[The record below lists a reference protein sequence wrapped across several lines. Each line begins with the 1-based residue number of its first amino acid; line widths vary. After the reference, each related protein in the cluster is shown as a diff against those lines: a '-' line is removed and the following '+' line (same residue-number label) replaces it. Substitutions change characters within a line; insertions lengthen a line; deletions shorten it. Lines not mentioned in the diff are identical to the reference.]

1 MNLMKREWLCISAAL
16 LGLLLFLAGPAA
28 AADTSQSGLIVVGVV
43 PVAQFDAFYAFSTVP
58 TKVTFVDNS
67 QGSAPMT
74 REWDFGDGTTSD
86 EQNPEHTYLRR
97 GTYTVSLTVKNAY
110 GTSTATRKNF
120 ITIGMEPKAD
130 FSGSPD
136 AGDAPLTVK
145 FTDQSLGQVT
155 RWNWDFGDGKGSTEQ
170 SPVHTYW
177 SGGDYNVI
185 LTAANDYGSSDITK
199 THYIRVTGDLNAAFA
214 ADPASGKAPLTVTFT
229 DRSIGSP
236 ATRAWDFGDGTNS
249 TEQNPV
255 HVFSRTGTYDV
266 RLTVTRGGIGD
277 SSTQIINVGGVPVAD
292 FNGTPRS
299 GNVGEQIRFLDMTE
313 NNPTEWS
320 WDFGDTAVS
329 DARNPS
335 HAYQLKG
342 IYTVSLTAKNAN
354 GIDTETKQGYIN
366 IGIGPV
372 ADFVPVI
379 IPYQKNSVPL
389 QVQFVDQSS
398 NAPAIWEWDFG
409 DGQTSGAQNPKHTYV
424 SEGIYTVTL
433 KVRNNFGEDTKVR
446 SNLIE
451 VNKGPVVDF
460 VADMT
465 TVGVG
470 RRVTFTDLSLN
481 TPTSWVWDFGDGS
494 TGTGARP
501 DHVYRTTGVYDVT
514 LTASNPET
522 TTSRTRNQYITVLN
536 IPRAD
541 FTADKSQ
548 GGAPLNVNFVDKS
561 TGAPTSWQWDFG
573 DGAKS
578 TEKNPV
584 HQYTAP
590 GKFAVTLGVSN
601 ANGQDST
608 TKADFIVTTLAPVA
622 DFRADRQAGNAPF
635 VVRFTDLSNGS
646 PATWSWDFGD
656 GTGSDEQNP
665 SHIYMNEGVYNV
677 QLTVSNQYGSDSVF
691 LKDTSSATAT
701 TVPSETPAVVV
712 TSAEREDVPRTSAT
726 PAPAAT
732 KSPLSPGIAVFAALG
747 GLFLLTGGK
756 HK

>member
-1 MNLMKREWLCISAAL
+1 
-16 LGLLLFLAGPAA
+16 
-28 AADTSQSGLIVVGVV
+28 
-43 PVAQFDAFYAFSTVP
+43 
-58 TKVTFVDNS
+58 
-67 QGSAPMT
+67 
-74 REWDFGDGTTSD
+74 
-86 EQNPEHTYLRR
+86 
-97 GTYTVSLTVKNAY
+97 
-110 GTSTATRKNF
+110 
-120 ITIGMEPKAD
+120 
-130 FSGSPD
+130 
-136 AGDAPLTVK
+136 
-145 FTDQSLGQVT
+145 
-155 RWNWDFGDGKGSTEQ
+155 
-170 SPVHTYW
+170 
-177 SGGDYNVI
+177 
-185 LTAANDYGSSDITK
+185 
-199 THYIRVTGDLNAAFA
+199 
-214 ADPASGKAPLTVTFT
+214 
-229 DRSIGSP
+229 
-236 ATRAWDFGDGTNS
+236 
-249 TEQNPV
+249 
-255 HVFSRTGTYDV
+255 
-266 RLTVTRGGIGD
+266 
-277 SSTQIINVGGVPVAD
+277 VGGVPVAD

-299 GNVGEQIRFLDMTE
+299 GNVGEQIRFLDMTG

-354 GIDTETKQGYIN
+354 GIDTETKQNYIN
-366 IGIGPV
+366 IGIGPM

-398 NAPAIWEWDFG
+398 NVPTSWEWDFG

-424 SEGIYTVTL
+424 SEGVYTVTL
-433 KVRNNFGEDTKVR
+433 MVRNNFGEDTKVR

-501 DHVYRTTGVYDVT
+501 DHVYRNTGVYDVT
-514 LTASNPET
+514 LTASNPDM

-541 FTADKSQ
+541 FTVDKTQ
-548 GGAPLNVNFVDKS
+548 GGAPLNVNFIDKS

-573 DGAKS
+573 DGARS

-590 GKFAVTLGVSN
+590 GKFTVTLGVSN

-646 PATWSWDFGD
+646 PDTWSWDFGD
-656 GTGSDEQNP
+656 GTGSSEQNP
-665 SHIYMNEGVYNV
+665 SHIYMNEGAYNV
-677 QLTVSNQYGSDSVF
+677 QLTVSNQFGSDSVF

-701 TVPSETPAVVV
+701 A
-712 TSAEREDVPRTSAT
+712 
-726 PAPAAT
+726 APAAT
-732 KSPLSPGIAVFAALG
+732 QAAVETSAPRLEVTRTHATSAPVTTKSPFSPGVAVIASLAGLLLIAA
-747 GLFLLTGGK
+747 GK
-756 HK
+756 RR